1 MDSCLTNHQ
10 LLPDNYVVQPVESI
24 PVSLIDYDKID
35 MIIHSDHLTN
45 DTPEIQRDFELR
57 QRQAVS
63 KDFTPTIEN
72 STDQLSQKC
81 KRISAS
87 NSFFDGVMQLNS
99 IPNGKNSVFNINT
112 PKTPENV
119 ICQISPSGQQMTLEK
134 KQYIILSDNSSVFN
148 ITSKDEEFVDK
159 SVNNE
164 IIKYGNSEE
173 KSNLEPAPVII
184 HNSIISSNNNNRNNG
199 KIIESDSEND
209 DEDIEP
215 VNDYEPDP
223 DTHTVLVSSEHL
235 EKPNKCYV
243 CFRSFRQKKN
253 MYAHIRK
260 IHSTQPKIE
269 GGILCPLC
277 KMHALRQEHLRNHLE
292 SLHKISIEKE
302 EKLFN
307 TMEGATCPAA
317 MEVTENVNGINV
329 TFWKTHVGHD
339 NDISHVL
346 FLSKDKKDKI
356 SPSAI
361 TEQLSTGIILNKT
374 NDNNNKKINNNRKN
388 DVQKNSPE
396 IFFNRKKNLQG
407 RKPVKEKMLRR
418 ASQSLVI
425 EKAGLLLNLLETTDV
440 RPEFRPKICLM
451 IDNLISTVKRRTGK
465 GCSKRENIVK
475 KCQM

>member
-1 MDSCLTNHQ
+1 MILTDLNSNVKSKTLHP
-10 LLPDNYVVQPVESI
+10 LEL
-24 PVSLIDYDKID
+24 
-35 MIIHSDHLTN
+35 
-45 DTPEIQRDFELR
+45 EIQRDFELR

-173 KSNLEPAPVII
+173 KSNLEPVPVII

-223 DTHTVLVSSEHL
+223 DTHTVLVSAEHL

-307 TMEGATCPAA
+307 TMEGMSINNFSMCPFSLRFF
-317 MEVTENVNGINV
+317 N
-329 TFWKTHVGHD
+329 F
-339 NDISHVL
+339 L
-346 FLSKDKKDKI
+346 FLEFFTWKEFMEKETFSLFVNKSSSKLLANNQQKTYYKCHRSGNYVTLKKENCKKKLKTLV
-356 SPSAI
+356 S
-361 TEQLSTGIILNKT
+361 LNWQH
-374 NDNNNKKINNNRKN
+374 
-388 DVQKNSPE
+388 VA
-396 IFFNRKKNLQG
+396 
-407 RKPVKEKMLRR
+407 EKY
-418 ASQSLVI
+418 
-425 EKAGLLLNLLETTDV
+425 
-440 RPEFRPKICLM
+440 F
-451 IDNLISTVKRRTGK
+451 
-465 GCSKRENIVK
+465 
-475 KCQM
+475 